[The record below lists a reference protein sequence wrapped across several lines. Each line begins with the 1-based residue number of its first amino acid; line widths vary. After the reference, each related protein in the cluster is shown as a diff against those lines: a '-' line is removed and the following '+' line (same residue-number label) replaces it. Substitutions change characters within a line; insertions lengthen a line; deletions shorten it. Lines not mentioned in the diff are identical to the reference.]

1 MTWIVSTEV
10 INPWGFCVEEPTFVY
25 NEKLN
30 FEFRATGIDPITGDI
45 RGHRLQID
53 IDTLIGDYVRRVYNL
68 PDNKGVSVDAVYSTS
83 SESGEAT
90 RPRSW
95 GFIKDGVQP
104 LSTSKSFSTE
114 AEALEYVDTLGNP
127 DPIITIPTPDNSIRL
142 FTASWREEIDGIL
155 ITRNT
160 ELDYTGDQVTLYTVN
175 DLVNFLALFC
185 GVTPEEVPI
194 IWYSSPNEGVL
205 DCETSL
211 KATIIDV
218 DGPAGPIEIDIDF
231 TGSSIGDV
239 TVTTI
244 DGDPVVSGTMLEN
257 GDGSVTISDNG
268 FISMRNDGGAFFLNE
283 YGTVGFYATGDASL
297 TADNRVQLGVGR
309 TTLTVDSDG
318 FNMSDSTGTVSFT
331 ADELSR
337 LKDLLD

>member
-1 MTWIVSTEV
+1 MSYVVKTELM
-10 INPWGFCVEEPTFVY
+10 NPLGVCLENPG
-25 NEKLN
+25 
-30 FEFRATGIDPITGDI
+30 RAITERIHGHRCLVWEIDPITGNTGAAYNWYVDETNS
-45 RGHRLQID
+45 LAQ
-53 IDTLIGDYVRRVYNL
+53 DYIRRVYNL
-68 PDNKGVSVDAVYSTS
+68 PDDTGVSATS
-83 SESGEAT
+83 S
-90 RPRSW
+90 W
-95 GFIKDGVQP
+95 GTD
-104 LSTSKSFSTE
+104 STNIPGDLDKAFSTE

-127 DPIITIPTPDNSIRL
+127 NPIITLPLDGDPESTL
-142 FTASWREEIDGIL
+142 FTTRWREEIDGIMV
-155 ITRNT
+155 TRNV
-160 ELDYTGDQVTLYTVN
+160 ELRYTGEQVAIYTIN
-175 DLVNFLALFC
+175 DLINFLALFF
-185 GVTPEEVPI
+185 GVTPEEVPVRGPMNGNPVP
-194 IWYSSPNEGVL
+194 SL
-205 DCETSL
+205 DCETYL

-309 TTLTVDSDG
+309 TTLTVDSGG